1 MVLTDGMVI
10 IVRVFTCDDVG
21 GRRLLRSLCLWLWAS
36 SFFDLVPGELLAPL
50 PITLAQLVLG
60 ALGADLLDLVPGK
73 LLAPLPLAIAQ
84 FVLEALGANLLD
96 LVPGKLIPS
105 PPTLVQL
112 VL

>member
-1 MVLTDGMVI
+1 M
-10 IVRVFTCDDVG
+10 
-21 GRRLLRSLCLWLWAS
+21 RSLCLWLWAS

-50 PITLAQLVLG
+50 PNTLAQLVLG
-60 ALGADLLDLVPGK
+60 ALGTD
-73 LLAPLPLAIAQ
+73 
-84 FVLEALGANLLD
+84 LLD